1 MLIGCIAELN
11 NEDEADILKPGSN
24 DFSVMYSTRKNCA
37 QVCQIRSYRFHCDQN
52 SSDASRWR
60 YCFQYTFTSSISI
73 LSQLWLGPGSYIN
86 HDCRP
91 NCKFVSTG
99 RDTACIRVL
108 RDMKA
113 GEEILCHYGDDF
125 FGDNNSLCECE
136 TCERSVLRFSFSF
149 LTVIDRAG
157 SLHAMIEKMTKCFL

>member
-1 MLIGCIAELN
+1 M
-11 NEDEADILKPGSN
+11 
-24 DFSVMYSTRKNCA
+24 
-37 QVCQIRSYRFHCDQN
+37 
-52 SSDASRWR
+52 
-60 YCFQYTFTSSISI
+60 
-73 LSQLWLGPGSYIN
+73 WLGPGSYIN

-136 TCERSVLRFSFSF
+136 TCERSVRYGLEEKKKHRMNSHPIIHC
-149 LTVIDRAG
+149 LT
-157 SLHAMIEKMTKCFL
+157 SE

>member
-1 MLIGCIAELN
+1 M
-11 NEDEADILKPGSN
+11 
-24 DFSVMYSTRKNCA
+24 R
-37 QVCQIRSYRFHCDQN
+37 
-52 SSDASRWR
+52 
-60 YCFQYTFTSSISI
+60 FTSSSPICF
-73 LSQLWLGPGSYIN
+73 QLWLGPGSYIN

-136 TCERSVLRFSFSF
+136 TCERSGHNSCLEFVDLEKYWKVRNLADLSSSWTVVRSVISMKIASEVCSGNVRTILATILIRFKKKKRSKSCF
-149 LTVIDRAG
+149 VI
-157 SLHAMIEKMTKCFL
+157 C